1 MTEEEKIKAQKGHMN
16 VNEKKK
22 PHLESLR
29 KVLRNAAQA
38 RQIFQEQEFQ
48 EKKASENA
56 LRQGHPNVSNKQDQ
70 CGFSGMNKGEIAVR
84 N

>member
-1 MTEEEKIKAQKGHMN
+1 MEKDEWVRELLRTKKQQDLIAQNKCQVEMWMMTEEEKIKAQKGHMN

-38 RQIFQEQEFQ
+38 R
-48 EKKASENA
+48 
-56 LRQGHPNVSNKQDQ
+56 
-70 CGFSGMNKGEIAVR
+70 
-84 N
+84 